1 MRPAAPLARA
11 CAPHPRLGSVRLGIL
26 ARPVRWLAR
35 VLAALSALLVLIPG
49 AHAERFDYRLEP
61 REIAPGAFVLVGL
74 EEDFSPTNGGNIV
87 NSGFLVG
94 PEGVIVIDTGS
105 SKRYGEQMLAAIR
118 RITPLP
124 VVLTLNT
131 HHHPDHFLGNQ
142 AFPPATLAA
151 LPDTIAAIRSEGEA
165 FNANMYR
172 LNGDWM
178 RDTEVVVPAR
188 AVEPG
193 RQRIG
198 GRDVELLALGGHTAA
213 DLVLIDHDSGTVFA
227 ADLAF
232 NGRAPTTPHAD
243 IPRWLAA
250 LDTLERLPAQRWVPG
265 HGEVAN
271 DTAPLRQTRDYLAW
285 LQHTVRPSAED
296 GLDMTEVFATPVPAR
311 FAGLALVEQEFRRS
325 VAHLFPAAEQ
335 AALEGAPGADQG
347 ADDRSDETTDLE
359 ASAGAGIRIR
369 DFTDIDFADVR
380 DALAEAIAAEGITP
394 PVVSHFAH
402 MLDRTAPDLGHARG
416 LYAEA
421 EILTFCNAAVA
432 ARLAAEARE
441 HIALCPLSIAVY
453 VEPQA
458 PRAVRLAWRPP
469 GSGTPGA
476 AAAGELLARIV
487 ARAAALL
494 GRA

>member
-1 MRPAAPLARA
+1 MTPAAPLAPTCVVR
-11 CAPHPRLGSVRLGIL
+11 PHPRHP
-26 ARPVRWLAR
+26 RPGRFPVVMRWLAR
-35 VLAALSALLVLIPG
+35 VLAALSALLALIPG

-61 REIAPGAFVLVGL
+61 REIAPGAYVIVGL
-74 EEDFSPTNGGNIV
+74 TEDFSFTNGGNIA
-87 NSGFLVG
+87 NAGFLVG
-94 PEGVIVIDTGS
+94 TEGVIVIDTGS

-118 RITPLP
+118 RVTPLP

-151 LPDTIAAIRSEGEA
+151 LPETIAAIRSEGEA

-178 RDTEVVVPAR
+178 LDTEVVVPAR

-198 GRDVELLALGGHTAA
+198 GRDVELLALGGHTVA
-213 DLVLIDHDSGTVFA
+213 DLALVDHDTGTVFA
-227 ADLAF
+227 ADLVF

-243 IPRWLAA
+243 IARWLAA
-250 LDTLERLPAQRWVPG
+250 LDALERLPAQRWVPG
-265 HGEVAN
+265 HGEVVT

-285 LQHTVRPSAED
+285 LQRTIRQSAED
-296 GLDMTEVFATPVPAR
+296 GLDMSEVFATPIPAR
-311 FAGLALVEQEFRRS
+311 FAALALVENEFRRS

-335 AALEGAPGADQG
+335 AVLEGPARADEAADETAGRQAGAD
-347 ADDRSDETTDLE
+347 
-359 ASAGAGIRIR
+359 AGIRVR
-369 DFTDIDFADVR
+369 HFADVGFSDVR

-394 PVVSHFAH
+394 PVVSHFGH

-441 HIALCPLSIAVY
+441 HIALCPLSIGVY
-453 VEPQA
+453 AEPRA
-458 PRAVRLAWRPP
+458 PREVRVAYRPP
-469 GSGTPGA
+469 GIDTPGA
-476 AAAGELLARIV
+476 TAARELMARIV
-487 ARAAALL
+487 RRAAALL
-494 GRA
+494 GRE